1 MLDKGMTPSSNAP
14 TKLRVPPPGAANQ
27 ISLEHYVRVI
37 LHRKWLVLGVFAAV
51 SFATF
56 LFTRTMPDVY
66 MSETT
71 VLVDPQKVPE
81 AYVKSTVTGDV
92 RNRLGTIQ
100 QQILSATRLQK
111 IIDSLNLYPEER
123 KKMAREDI
131 LLKMRS
137 DIEVSVVSDF
147 NSGQDVQAFRIKYSG
162 REPRLVAQVTNE
174 LAQLFIEENLK
185 VREQQAE
192 GTTDF
197 LTNRLEE
204 ARKTLEQQ
212 EGKLRDFRMKHIG
225 EMPEQETADLQILG
239 QTQAQ
244 LNTVAEALARDDQE
258 RQTIQ
263 VLMHSQSIPVVDV
276 DETEPRA
283 ASSQPSAGPG
293 ATPTQLLL
301 ARHQAELT
309 EKLKHFGEK
318 HPEIRKLRAEI
329 KDDEEKEAAERKSMA
344 PVAPI
349 ETKAPTAVVAQDVSQ
364 PATKQDG
371 SAQTAKRAFPP
382 PVAYNNPVLQSRL
395 KGIEDNLVKNRAE
408 QQRLNKIV
416 ASYQTKVEAIPVRQQ
431 EIAELTRDYEIS
443 RTHYSQLLANQ
454 MNAET
459 ASELEIRQKG
469 EKFNV
474 LDTAQPAEKPSRPN
488 RVLLNSAGAG
498 AGLTLGIVLAL
509 ITELLGLSIT
519 SADQIFAIS
528 GFHVLEVI
536 PQIHTEVDRLTRR
549 KRMVLAA
556 AGGLAAAL
564 ALGAVLLYHY
574 RSQFF

>member
-1 MLDKGMTPSSNAP
+1 MLDRGMTPSSNAP
-14 TKLRVPPPGAANQ
+14 AKLRVPPGGAANQ
-27 ISLEHYVRVI
+27 ISIEHYLRVI

-51 SFATF
+51 SLTTVAV
-56 LFTRTMPDVY
+56 TRTLPDIY

-123 KKMAREDI
+123 KKMVREDLI
-131 LLKMRS
+131 LKMRN
-137 DIEVSVVSDF
+137 DINVSVVSDF
-147 NSGQDVQAFRIKYSG
+147 NSGQDVQAFRISYSG

-174 LAQLFIEENLK
+174 LAQLFIDENLK
-185 VREQQAE
+185 AREQQAE

-197 LTNRLEE
+197 LTNRLKE
-204 ARKTLEQQ
+204 ARDSLDQQ
-212 EGKLRDFRMKHIG
+212 DAKLRDFRMKHIG

-244 LNTVAEALARDDQE
+244 LNTVAEALARDDTE
-258 RQTIQ
+258 RSTIQ
-263 VLMHSQSIPVVDV
+263 VMMHSQSAPVVDV
-276 DETEPRA
+276 DDSEPKTV
-283 ASSQPSAGPG
+283 SSQAPSAAAQAP
-293 ATPTQLLL
+293 AAQSILN
-301 ARHQAELT
+301 RHKAELA
-309 EKLKHFGEK
+309 EKLKHFGES

-329 KDDEEKEAAERKSMA
+329 KDDEEKEAADQKA
-344 PVAPI
+344 ATPVAPV
-349 ETKAPTAVVAQDVSQ
+349 ETKPPAAVVAQDGVPGAKQDPSSQ
-364 PATKQDG
+364 PTRVA
-371 SAQTAKRAFPP
+371 PP
-382 PVAYNNPVLQSRL
+382 PAAYNNPVLQSRM
-395 KGIEDNLVKNRAE
+395 KSIEEDIAKNRVE
-408 QQRLNKIV
+408 QQRLGRV
-416 ASYQTKVEAIPVRQQ
+416 LAAYQTKVEAIPVREQ
-431 EIAELTRDYEIS
+431 EIADLTRDYEIS
-443 RTHYSQLLANQ
+443 KAHYSQLLSNQ

-474 LDTAQPAEKPSRPN
+474 LDMAQPAEKPSRPK
-488 RVLLNSAGAG
+488 RVLMNSAGAA
-498 AGLTLGIVLAL
+498 AGLILGIVLAL
-509 ITELLGLSIT
+509 VTEFLGLSIT

-536 PQIHTEVDRLTRR
+536 PQIHTEADRLVRR
-549 KRMVLAA
+549 RRMVLAA

-564 ALGAVLLYHY
+564 AVGGGLLYHY